1 MLSGTAVSEKIPQQE
16 QQPGPSQSNDLAG
29 SSIDESSDEEED
41 GTTCKICKIS
51 WIELAEKCGDWVQC
65 DTCNEYIFQEC
76 YDKRDISADDKFLL
90 QYLRRIINIK
100 VRFPINCPPGRLIMQ

>member
-1 MLSGTAVSEKIPQQE
+1 MLSGTAVNEKIPQQE

-29 SSIDESSDEEED
+29 SSIDESSDEED